1 MNTDSRPLVCLFSDP
16 NFFAFSVFN
25 NLISNGCIVNI
36 ITDNKMIWTHKIGS
50 NPNKSKIFITEVQN
64 YKRITNFSHA
74 IFCGGFI
81 DKKKAMMDFKI
92 FISNKN
98 FGSAKTLAVFPFE
111 ILTVKSN
118 SRISIRNNSGV
129 VYLGDLLGDGI
140 DLSSNLLVPTLIK
153 EMIEKRTLTLGI
165 GEMFFPISAND
176 AASVVTKWLLSGDVY
191 GKSTLLLGSDVTST
205 NFWKQNIKAFPDL
218 RVSYDTDIVT
228 RIVPKGYQQK
238 RINSNLNNL
247 FKDTYNWI
255 IHNNTKPVRAKVVKQ
270 SVRQKKKRVANMHLK
285 FLRPII
291 SLLLLIFIFPVVTL
305 VIATGFLF
313 ISYKDFLGDRTANFQ
328 DNTLLA
334 KTIFVIGKDES
345 DALASLPVLNFPFR
359 ETSYISYL
367 GENVSDVAIN
377 IAPSAQA
384 GKDILSGILGSG
396 IYNVVTPSAQ
406 IKSSLDYLYQE
417 LSLVQIMTQ
426 ENAKENVLS
435 AKQVLNLIDFDKFK
449 NFAQQGSILANDLPD
464 ILGTTSNKN
473 YLILFENNTEI
484 RPTGGFIGSY
494 GIASFGG
501 GKLNGLTVNDIYSAD
516 GQLKGHVEPPAPI
529 KNYLGEAN
537 WWFRDSNW
545 DPDFPTSAQR
555 AEWFLEKEMGQEVD
569 GVVSVDLTP
578 IKNILAFT
586 GPIFLPDFDLTVN
599 SNNLYEKTQE
609 EAQAKFFP
617 GSRQKASFLT
627 GLSQVLLGEIT
638 KMNSTQRIG
647 IMRAIYDGLE
657 GRSIQVYFHSS
668 GVEDAIDKLNW
679 DGKIADYSCG
689 IGCYSDFF
697 GDVEANVGVNKANYF
712 ISRSMDFKTDVT
724 SNKITRDLSINLKNS
739 ANPSLGPSGQ
749 YKTYLRVMIPLD
761 AQLSQSRVVEGQT
774 ALIQS
779 PDITEAEGRKEIGI
793 YVVINPGETREINFV
808 WTSVIDPKSQINSYG
823 LYVRKQAGTEN
834 DPIGIQLGLPSPLL
848 TSQPIFS
855 LTGNG
860 TYTYNTT
867 LGQDLFAR
875 LSWKN

>member
-1 MNTDSRPLVCLFSDP
+1 MNTDSKPLVCLFSDP
-16 NFFAFSVFN
+16 NFFAINVFK
-25 NLISNGCIVNI
+25 NLISSSCIVNI
-36 ITDNKMIWTHKIGS
+36 ITDNKKIWLQKIG
-50 NPNKSKIFITEVQN
+50 NDLNKSNIFVTATQD

-74 IFCGGFI
+74 IFCGGFL
-81 DKKKAMMDFKI
+81 DKKKALADFKL

-111 ILTVKSN
+111 ILTLKSIP
-118 SRISIRNNSGV
+118 RISIRKNSGV
-129 VYLGDLLGDGI
+129 VYLGDLLGEGI
-140 DLSSNLLVPTLIK
+140 DLNSNLLVPTLIK
-153 EMIEKRTLTLGI
+153 EMIEKRTLTLGV
-165 GEMFFPISAND
+165 GELFFPISVQD
-176 AASVVTKWLLSGDVY
+176 AAHVITKWLLSEGTY
-191 GKSTLLLGSDVTST
+191 GKSTLLLGPDTTST
-205 NFWKQNIKAFPDL
+205 NFWKQNIKAFPGL
-218 RVSYDTDIVT
+218 QVSYDTDIIT
-228 RIVPKGYQQK
+228 RVIPKGYERK
-238 RINSNLNNL
+238 RINSNSNNL
-247 FKDTYNWI
+247 FKETYNWI
-255 IHNNTKPVRAKVVKQ
+255 IHNNTKPIQSKVNRQTIHKKKKVV
-270 SVRQKKKRVANMHLK
+270 NLHLRY
-285 FLRPII
+285 LRPII
-291 SLLLLIFIFPVVTL
+291 SFLLLIFIFPLATL

-313 ISYKDFLGDRTANFQ
+313 ISYKDFLGDRITNFQ

-334 KTIFVIGKDES
+334 KTIFVIGKNES
-345 DALASLPVLNFPFR
+345 NALASLPILNLAYR

-367 GENVSDVAIN
+367 GEDISDVALN
-377 IAPSAQA
+377 IAPSVQA
-384 GKDILSGILGSG
+384 SKAILSGVLGGG

-417 LSLVQIMTQ
+417 ISLVQVMTQ

-449 NFAQQGSILANDLPD
+449 NLAQQGSILASDLPD
-464 ILGTTSNKN
+464 ILGSTSNKN
-473 YLILFENNTEI
+473 YLILFENNMEL

-516 GQLKGHVEPPAPI
+516 GQLKGHIEPPAPI

-555 AEWFLEKEMGQEVD
+555 AEWFLDKEMGQEVD

-578 IKNILAFT
+578 IKNILTFT
-586 GPIFLPDFDLTVN
+586 GPIFLPDFDLTVD

-609 EAQAKFFP
+609 ETQANFFP

-638 KMNSTQRIG
+638 KMGSAQRIG

-657 GRSIQVYFHSS
+657 GRSIQIYFHNSD
-668 GVEDAIDKLNW
+668 VEEAVDKLNW
-679 DGKIADYSCG
+679 DGSIPDYSCG

-712 ISRSMDFKTDVT
+712 ISRSIDFKADVT
-724 SNKITRDLSINLKNS
+724 STKITRDLSINLKNS

-749 YKTYLRVMIPLD
+749 YKTYLRIMIPPD
-761 AQLSQSRVVEGQT
+761 SQLSQTQVVEGQT
-774 ALIQS
+774 ELIMS
-779 PDITEAEGRKEIGI
+779 PDMTDENGRKEVGI
-793 YVVINPGETREINFV
+793 YVEVNPGETKKINFV
-808 WTSVIDPKSQINSYG
+808 WTSAIDPKSQINSYG
-823 LYVRKQAGTEN
+823 LYVRKQSGTEN
-834 DPIGIQLGLPSPLL
+834 DPISIQLGVPSSLL
-848 TSQPIFS
+848 TSQPNFS

-860 TYTYNTT
+860 TYTYNTA